1 MGVYKAVQ
9 DVMMVQDG
17 LGPEEQSR
25 FGVQHLTANVAAKD
39 LAERHEELSLI
50 SIGQPSA
57 GSKKQWRR
65 KKNRGKANTLGLTAA
80 QSSDKGRPEA
90 DRLTRGKARA
100 TTPELGGGGESA
112 YTAYEDQHLS

>member
-9 DVMMVQDG
+9 DVMTVRDG

-25 FGVQHLTANVAAKD
+25 FDVQHLRANVVAKD
-39 LAERHEELSLI
+39 LAEPHEELSLI
-50 SIGQPSA
+50 PIGQPNA
-57 GSKKQWRR
+57 VSKKQWRR
-65 KKNRGKANTLGLTAA
+65 KKNRGKANTVGLTAA

-100 TTPELGGGGESA
+100 TTPELGGESKA
-112 YTAYEDQHLS
+112 RGLLAESQPRE